1 MNYSI
6 HYDFTSD
13 EWKVFITVGKI
24 TFSYSPVFQL
34 SILIKNKN
42 CFINWHASQFTKN
55 INKMEAKHLNDL
67 DLFWPLTSINEL
79 NYMYLGDIMYT
90 SITML
95 TQEVFGCGL

>member
-1 MNYSI
+1 MYYSI

-24 TFSYSPVFQL
+24 TFSYSSVFQL

-55 INKMEAKHLNDL
+55 MNKMEAKQLNYL
-67 DLFWPLTSINEL
+67 DLFWPLTSINEPTL
-79 NYMYLGDIMYT
+79 VT
-90 SITML
+90 
-95 TQEVFGCGL
+95 

>member
-24 TFSYSPVFQL
+24 TFSYSSVFQL
-34 SILIKNKN
+34 SILIKIILLIGMHHNLPK
-42 CFINWHASQFTKN
+42 IWVKW
-55 INKMEAKHLNDL
+55 MEAKQLNDL
-67 DLFWPLTSINEL
+67 DLFWPWTSINGDIG
-79 NYMYLGDIMYT
+79 YLGDIMYT